1 MTDTAE
7 ETGDDTA
14 FGCAHCAPADAEA
27 AARVARTLDL
37 AHRLIDDSHYIV
49 SLLQCRRCG
58 QGYLSVFTETIDWIG
73 GKDPQYRTLLPIT
86 RAEAR
91 MLASRGEDLTNS
103 ELNALGPQRRSLCI
117 DFPRD
122 GGKRVFWHRG
132 LFVGPHD

>member
-7 ETGDDTA
+7 DSM

-27 AARVARTLDL
+27 AAQAARTLDL

-49 SLLQCRRCG
+49 SLLQCRHCG
-58 QGYLSVFTETIDWIG
+58 QGYLSVFTEIIDWIG
-73 GKDPQYRTLLPIT
+73 GEDPQYRTLLPIT
-86 RAEAR
+86 QEEAR
-91 MLASRGEDLTNS
+91 MLASRGAEITEH
-103 ELNALGPQRRSLCI
+103 ELNRLGPQRRSLCV

-122 GGKRVFWHRG
+122 GNKRAFWHRG